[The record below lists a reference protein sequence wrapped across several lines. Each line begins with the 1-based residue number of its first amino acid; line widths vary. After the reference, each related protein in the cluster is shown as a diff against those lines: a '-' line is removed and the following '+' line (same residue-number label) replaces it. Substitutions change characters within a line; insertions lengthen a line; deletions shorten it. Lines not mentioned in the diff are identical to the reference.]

1 MRLFRQATIKQK
13 MILIS
18 MATTGVALL
27 VSGAFL
33 IFNEMVSFRRSVV
46 NSLTVQAQI
55 IGNNSTAALSFNN
68 PTVANEI
75 LGALK
80 AAPNI
85 AQATIYTT
93 DGMVFARYLRDGE
106 DVDTASPSPAKN
118 GYRFA
123 LNHIVL
129 DQPIILDGES
139 IGTIRM
145 ESDLREFNARL
156 LWYAV
161 IMLFVFSGAFCVAFL
176 LLSKLQRAIT
186 SPILDLAKVTSA
198 VSRKGDYSVRA
209 LVSRDDELG
218 SLAQGFNEML
228 IQIQS
233 RDSEL
238 ELHRRYLEEIVA
250 SRTAELANANEQ
262 LQRELAERWL
272 TEEKLQRYSEEL
284 RDINDELKSFAY
296 IVSHDLRAPLIN
308 IKGFASE
315 LDLAL
320 KDLIPL
326 LEQAA
331 SNLDDKE
338 SERVRCALQ
347 QDAPEAL
354 GFITSSVSRMDTL
367 INAVLKLS
375 YMGRRE
381 IKPEK
386 VSVIEIVNS
395 ILGSLQHQIEQ
406 RNVTVTVGE
415 LPVIIIDRTALEQII
430 GNLLDNAVK
439 YLEPG
444 RPGRIKVT
452 ACAEVDGTT
461 FRISDNGRGIAP
473 KDMGKIFELFRRGDC
488 QDIRGEGMGLA
499 YVKTLVRRFGG
510 RIECESEPGVGTT
523 FSVCI
528 PPQPRHV
535 TQEQSIS

>member
-1 MRLFRQATIKQK
+1 
-13 MILIS
+13 

-27 VSGAFL
+27 MSGAVL
-33 IFNEMVSFRRSVV
+33 IFNEMVSFRRSLV
-46 NSLTVQAQI
+46 NSLTIQARI

-85 AQATIYTT
+85 VQAIIYTS
-93 DGMVFARYLRDGE
+93 DGTVFARYLRNGE
-106 DVDTASPSPAKN
+106 GVDTVLHSPAKN
-118 GYRFA
+118 GYWFG
-123 LNHIVL
+123 LSHIVL

-139 IGTIRM
+139 IGAIQI
-145 ESDLREFNARL
+145 ESDLRELNARL
-156 LWYAV
+156 LWYGA
-161 IMLFVFSGAFCVAFL
+161 IMALVFSGAFCVAFL

-186 SPILDLAKVTSA
+186 SPILDLVKITGA
-198 VSRKGDYSVRA
+198 VSREGDYSVRA
-209 LVSRDDELG
+209 PVLNDDELG

-228 IQIQS
+228 IQIQN

-238 ELHRRYLEEIVA
+238 ELHRRHLEQIVA

-262 LQRELAERWL
+262 LQQELAERRRA
-272 TEEKLQRYSEEL
+272 EDQLQRYSEEL
-284 RDINDELKSFAY
+284 RDINVELKSFAY

-315 LDLAL
+315 LELAL
-320 KDLIPL
+320 KDVIPL
-326 LEQAA
+326 VEQAVP
-331 SNLDDKE
+331 NLDDKE
-338 SERVRCALQ
+338 SERVKCALQ

-354 GFITSSVSRMDTL
+354 GFINSSVSRMDAL

-381 IKPEK
+381 IKLEK
-386 VSVIEIVNS
+386 VSVAEIVNS
-395 ILGSLQHQIEQ
+395 ILGSLQHQMDQ
-406 RNVTVTVGE
+406 HNVTVAIGE
-415 LPVIIIDRTALEQII
+415 LPDIVIDRTALEQII

-439 YLEPG
+439 YLMPG
-444 RPGRIKVT
+444 RPGRIEFT
-452 ACAEVDGTT
+452 ASEDADGTT

-473 KDMGKIFELFRRGDC
+473 KDMGKVFELFRRGDC
-488 QDIRGEGMGLA
+488 QDILGEGMGLA

-523 FSVCI
+523 FSLFI
-528 PPQPRHV
+528 PGQTRRA
-535 TQEQSIS
+535 